1 MGQILLFDPDAEH
14 ARQIAAAFRCISTQ
28 TVICADTQTA
38 ASLIDARAFDVAV
51 VVALPGLDW
60 DLPVEF
66 IRHSALRRAE
76 PPQIVCLLRGPYRGP
91 SVRVYAARKG
101 FKVVYEQEC

>member
-1 MGQILLFDPDAEH
+1 MGRILLFDPDAEH
-14 ARQIAAAFRCISTQ
+14 ARQVAAALRCISTQ
-28 TVICADTQTA
+28 TMICADIQSA
-38 ASLIDARAFDVAV
+38 VSLLNARVFDVAL

-66 IRHSALRRAE
+66 IRHSALRCAE

-91 SVRVYAARKG
+91 NVRVYAARKG
-101 FKVVYEQEC
+101 FKVVYEQ